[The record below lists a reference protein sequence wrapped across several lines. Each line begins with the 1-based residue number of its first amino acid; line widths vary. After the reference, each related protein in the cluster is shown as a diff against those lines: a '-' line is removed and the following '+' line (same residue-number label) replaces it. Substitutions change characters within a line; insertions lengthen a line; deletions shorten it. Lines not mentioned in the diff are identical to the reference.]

1 MNKVSK
7 NRRDRIAKKREK
19 GCPTVKIKS
28 SVLNDWLELGDGTL
42 ETESSFCCFVR
53 DKHFKEFGG
62 RQGYL
67 KLLKT
72 ELQLCKRFIN
82 EWSSLIQSKSEFKQS
97 LVPNVMRYEVL
108 NSRVNNKKITIMV
121 GRQIREFWIP

>member
-7 NRRDRIAKKREK
+7 NRGDRIAKTREK
-19 GCPTVKIKS
+19 GVPIVKIKS

-67 KLLKT
+67 KLLKK

-82 EWSSLIQSKSEFKQS
+82 EWSSLIHSKSEFKQS
-97 LVPNVMRYEVL
+97 LVPNVIRYEVL